1 MISFT
6 DISFSYR
13 DKQILERASFRIPER
28 STVSLLGDSGIGKST
43 VAKILT
49 GILKPSQGKVEMEGE
64 LLVSESE
71 PYDRKLG
78 LGIQMVHQHPY
89 LSLDPRQ
96 RIGKGFIEIVR
107 YHHMADRAHEE
118 AFIQEAVAAMGLEPE
133 TLNHLPSQISG
144 GEAQRVSLAKALL
157 FSPKLLILD
166 EATSMLDVSTQ
177 ANVLGLAKRVQ
188 ISRGGSILLITHDHE
203 VSEGYSDITYTI
215 ENKTIR
221 RRK

>member
-13 DKQILERASFRIPER
+13 DKTILEKASFTIPER
-28 STVSLLGDSGIGKST
+28 SIVSLLGDSGIGKST

-49 GILKPSQGKVEMEGE
+49 GILKPSQGRVEMDGR

-107 YHHMADRAHEE
+107 YHHMAERNQEQS
-118 AFIQEAVAAMGLEPE
+118 FILDAVNAAGLDPE

-157 FSPKLLILD
+157 FSPRLLILD

-177 ANVLGLAKRVQ
+177 ANVLGMARRVQ

-215 ENKTIR
+215 ENNNIR
-221 RRK
+221 RKK

>member
-1 MISFT
+1 MISFI
-6 DISFSYR
+6 DVSFSYR
-13 DKQILERASFRIPER
+13 DKSILEKASFTIPER
-28 STVSLLGDSGIGKST
+28 SIVSLLGDSGTGKST

-49 GILKPSQGKVEMEGE
+49 GILKPSHGRVEIDGR
-64 LLVSESE
+64 LLVSDSQ

-96 RIGKGFIEIVR
+96 RIGKGFLEIVR
-107 YHHMADRAHEE
+107 YHHMADREHEE
-118 AFIQEAVAAMGLEPE
+118 TFIRDAVAAMGLEPE

-144 GEAQRVSLAKALL
+144 GEAQRVSMAKALL
-157 FSPKLLILD
+157 FSPRLLILD

-203 VSEGYSDITYTI
+203 VSEGYSDITYMI
-215 ENKTIR
+215 GNKIIR
-221 RRK
+221 RIK